1 LLFERGVVVSYA
13 PNVSKVMAI
22 NCAPDGQVL
31 KGWIVRPSGNSDLD
45 DAAMRAVQKS
55 DPMPLDNNGTVPGGQ
70 VRARTGPRAIP
81 VAPAP

>member
-1 LLFERGVVVSYA
+1 LLFERGVVVSFA
-13 PNVSKVMAI
+13 PNVSKAMAI
-22 NCAPDGQVL
+22 NFAPDGQVL
-31 KGWIVRPSGNSDLD
+31 KAWIVRPSGDSVLD

-70 VRARTGPRAIP
+70 ARARAIP

>member
-1 LLFERGVVVSYA
+1 
-13 PNVSKVMAI
+13 
-22 NCAPDGQVL
+22 
-31 KGWIVRPSGNSDLD
+31 LD

-70 VRARTGPRAIP
+70 VRARAIP